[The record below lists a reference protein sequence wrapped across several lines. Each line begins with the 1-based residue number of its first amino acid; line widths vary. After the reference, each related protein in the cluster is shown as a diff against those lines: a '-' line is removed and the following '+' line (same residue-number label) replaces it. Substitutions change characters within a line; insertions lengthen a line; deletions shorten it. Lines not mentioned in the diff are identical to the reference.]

1 MVGKWICYKGDWEI
15 YLAEKVQT
23 RRFQRDFPI
32 APFWRVDSPYHNVR
46 FTHTFTLKADDT
58 LTIESEGRI
67 SVAIAKPD
75 PYTFVYGFDGTLNLQ
90 AGEYELE
97 IWVYNECG
105 LPALKVSGNEV
116 VSDETWQCGF
126 NQFMMKY
133 CGVCDCGEYA
143 PSTYRLPVRE
153 IAPVLSCDCA
163 GGKLYDFGKMVMAYP
178 TFTGCESVDFR
189 CYFGETLAEA
199 TSDADCEQIDFFT
212 PENGEHITPC
222 TQAFQFMRVVTA
234 SPYSLTVYEEYDDT
248 PIVFSFRA
256 NDKEVEKIAEIS
268 RYTFSLCSREFYLDG
283 IKRDRWIWAGDA
295 YLGAKIDYYT
305 AFDCAKIKRTVIA
318 LLGKS
323 PVVTYIN
330 HIMDYTP
337 YTFLTA
343 KDYYEHTG
351 DVAFLRQIYPMLC
364 EHLRFV
370 LSRRNESGFL
380 YKQEND
386 WVHVDWNDSLNTDGE
401 VCFEQILLWAMCK
414 AYIMISAA
422 LGENADECEK
432 IADALQAE
440 INNVFWDTERGVYRH
455 SRINGKTGESVTA
468 YANVFAL
475 LTGFADENKKR
486 KIIRALKCDTS
497 IPPITTPYMQAFLL
511 SCLCEAG
518 EFECVRESLRAYFG
532 NMAST
537 GTSTFWE
544 TYKIGEQKE
553 EATDMYGRPFGRSQC
568 HIWGAGAILIIG
580 KYFFGLKNDVDFG
593 ERFVLEPNL
602 KMIENTSIMLPLKR
616 GKIAVSY
623 NGLTL
628 KVRAEGHDGTLILNG
643 VSHELAAGK
652 TYAFETNTLP
662 VYPASVPQIKAI

>member
-58 LTIESEGRI
+58 LKIESEGRI

-75 PYTFVYGFDGTLNLQ
+75 PYTFVYGFDGTLKLQ

-126 NQFMMKY
+126 NQFMMLP
-133 CGVCDCGEYA
+133 CCVCDCGKYA
-143 PSTYRLPVRE
+143 PSTYHLPVRE
-153 IAPVLSCDCA
+153 IAPVSVCDCE
-163 GGKLYDFGKMVMAYP
+163 GGKLYDFGKMRMAYP
-178 TFTGCESVDFR
+178 QFTHCENVPFC

-199 TSDADCEQIDFFT
+199 MSDADCEQIDFFR
-212 PENGEHITPC
+212 PENGAHTTPR
-222 TQAFQFMRVVTA
+222 TQAFQFMRVVTP
-234 SPYSLTVYEEYDDT
+234 SPYSLSVYEEYDDA

-256 NDKEVEKIAEIS
+256 DDKEVEKIAEIS

-318 LLGKS
+318 LLGKP

-337 YTFLTA
+337 YTFLTV

-351 DVAFLRQIYPMLC
+351 DVAFLRQIYPMLT

-370 LSRRNESGFL
+370 LSRRNQSGFL

-432 IADALQAE
+432 IADTLQTE
-440 INNVFWDTERGVYRH
+440 INNVFWDEKRGAYRH
-455 SRINGKTGESVTA
+455 SRIEGKAGECVTA

-475 LTGFADENKKR
+475 LTGFADENR
-486 KIIRALKCDTS
+486 KSKITCALLHDNS
-497 IPPITTPYMQAFLL
+497 IPLITTPYMQAFLL

-518 EFECVRESLRAYFG
+518 EFECVRESLRDYFG

-553 EATDMYGRPFGRSQC
+553 SATDMYGRPFGRSQC

-580 KYFFGLKNDVDFG
+580 KYFYGLKNDTAFG
-593 ERFVLEPNL
+593 ERFVLQPYL
-602 KMIENTSIMLPLKR
+602 PAIENTSATLPLKH
-616 GKIAVSY
+616 GKITVSY
-623 NGLTL
+623 YGNTFS
-628 KVRAEGHDGTLILNG
+628 VRAEEQSGELRLNG
-643 VSHELAAGK
+643 VSHELTAGK
-652 TYAFETNTLP
+652 TYTFDTKQKAAFS
-662 VYPASVPQIKAI
+662 ASVPQTKAI

>member
-58 LTIESEGRI
+58 LKIESEGRI

-75 PYTFVYGFDGTLNLQ
+75 PYTFVYGFDGTLKLQ

-126 NQFMMKY
+126 NQFMMLP
-133 CGVCDCGEYA
+133 CCVCDCGEYA
-143 PSTYRLPVRE
+143 PSTYHLPVRE
-153 IAPVLSCDCA
+153 IAPVSVCDCE
-163 GGKLYDFGKMVMAYP
+163 GGKLYDFGKMRMAYP
-178 TFTGCESVDFR
+178 KFSGCESVDFR

-199 TSDADCEQIDFFT
+199 MSDADCEQIDFFR
-212 PENGEHITPC
+212 PENGAHTTPR
-222 TQAFQFMRVVTA
+222 TQAFQFMRVVTP
-234 SPYSLTVYEEYDDT
+234 SPYSLSVYEEYDDA

-256 NDKEVEKIAEIS
+256 DDKEVEKIAEIS

-337 YTFLTA
+337 YTFLTV
-343 KDYYEHTG
+343 KDYYEHTS
-351 DVAFLRQIYPMLC
+351 DVAFLRQIYPMLT

-370 LSRRNESGFL
+370 LSRRNQSGFL

-414 AYIMISAA
+414 AYSMISAA

-432 IADALQAE
+432 IADTLQTE
-440 INNVFWDTERGVYRH
+440 INNVFWDEKRGAYRH
-455 SRINGKTGESVTA
+455 SRIEGKAGECVTA

-475 LTGFADENKKR
+475 LTGFADENR
-486 KIIRALKCDTS
+486 KSKITCALLHDNS
-497 IPPITTPYMQAFLL
+497 IPLITTPYMQAFLL

-518 EFECVRESLRAYFG
+518 EFECVRESLRDYFG

-553 EATDMYGRPFGRSQC
+553 SATDMYGRPFGRSQC

-580 KYFFGLKNDVDFG
+580 KYFYGLKNDTAFG
-593 ERFVLEPNL
+593 ERFVLQPYL
-602 KMIENTSIMLPLKR
+602 PAIENTSATLPLKH
-616 GKIAVSY
+616 GKITVSY
-623 NGLTL
+623 YGNTFS
-628 KVRAEGHDGTLILNG
+628 VRAEEQSGELRLNG
-643 VSHELAAGK
+643 VSHELTAGK
-652 TYAFETNTLP
+652 TYTFDTKQKAAFS
-662 VYPASVPQIKAI
+662 ASVPQTKAI

>member
-58 LTIESEGRI
+58 LKIESEGRI

-75 PYTFVYGFDGTLNLQ
+75 PYTFVYGFDGTLSLK

-97 IWVYNECG
+97 IWVYNESG
-105 LPALKVSGNEV
+105 LPALKVSGNEII
-116 VSDETWQCGF
+116 SDETWQCGF
-126 NQFMMKY
+126 NQFMMKD
-133 CGVCDCGEYA
+133 CGVCDCGEFS
-143 PSTYRLPVRE
+143 PSEYRLPVRE
-153 IAPVLSCDCA
+153 IFPISESDCD

-178 TFTGCESVDFR
+178 TFTRCESAGFR
-189 CYFGETLAEA
+189 CYFGETKAEA
-199 TSDADCEQIDFFT
+199 MSDADCEQIDFFM
-212 PENGEHITPC
+212 PENGEHATVN
-222 TQAFQFMRVVTA
+222 TQAFQFMRVITS
-234 SPYSLTVYEEYDDT
+234 SPYSLSVYEEYDDT
-248 PIVFSFRA
+248 PIVFSFHA
-256 NDKEVEKIAEIS
+256 ADELTEKIAEIS

-305 AFDCAKIKRTVIA
+305 AFDCAKIKRTVLA

-337 YTFLTA
+337 YTFLTV

-351 DVAFLRQIYPMLC
+351 DVAFLRQIFPMLC

-380 YKQEND
+380 YKQDND
-386 WVHVDWNDSLNTDGE
+386 WVHVDWNDELNTDGE
-401 VCFEQILLWAMCK
+401 VCFEQILLWAMLK
-414 AYIMISAA
+414 AYGMISVAI
-422 LGENADECEK
+422 GENADECEK
-432 IADALQAE
+432 IAAALKTE
-440 INNVFWDTERGVYRH
+440 IDNVFWDEKRGVYRH
-455 SRINGKTGESVTA
+455 SRINGKTGACVTA

-475 LTGFADENKKR
+475 LTGFADKNKKR
-486 KIIRALKCDTS
+486 KIINALKSDTD

-518 EFECVRESLRAYFG
+518 EFECVRQSLCAYFG
-532 NMAST
+532 NMAQT
-537 GTSTFWE
+537 GTFTFWE

-553 EATDMYGRPFGRSQC
+553 SATDMYGRPFGRSQC

-580 KYFFGLKNDVDFG
+580 KYFYGLRNDTEFG
-593 ERFVLEPNL
+593 ERFVLQPYL
-602 KMIENTSIMLPLKR
+602 PAIENASVTLPLKH
-616 GKIAVSY
+616 GKITVSY
-623 NGLTL
+623 YGNTFS
-628 KVRAEGHDGTLILNG
+628 VRAEGQSGELLLSG
-643 VSHELAAGK
+643 KRYPLVSGK
-652 TYAFETNTLP
+652 TYVYDVNT
-662 VYPASVPQIKAI
+662 QNTKALGEIAI

>member
-75 PYTFVYGFDGTLNLQ
+75 PYTFVYGFDGTLKLQ

-126 NQFMMKY
+126 NQFMMLP
-133 CGVCDCGEYA
+133 CCVCDCGEYA
-143 PSTYRLPVRE
+143 PSTYHLPVRE
-153 IAPVLSCDCA
+153 IAPVSVCDCE
-163 GGKLYDFGKMVMAYP
+163 GGKLYDFGKMRMAYP
-178 TFTGCESVDFR
+178 KFSGCESVDFR

-199 TSDADCEQIDFFT
+199 MSDADCEQIDFFR
-212 PENGEHITPC
+212 PENGAHTTPR
-222 TQAFQFMRVVTA
+222 TQAFQFMRVVTP
-234 SPYSLTVYEEYDDT
+234 SPYSLSVYEEYDDA

-256 NDKEVEKIAEIS
+256 DDKEVEKIAEIS

-351 DVAFLRQIYPMLC
+351 DVAFLRQIYPMLT

-370 LSRRNESGFL
+370 LSRRNQSGFL

-414 AYIMISAA
+414 AYSMISAA

-432 IADALQAE
+432 IADTLQTE
-440 INNVFWDTERGVYRH
+440 INNVFWDEKRGAYRH
-455 SRINGKTGESVTA
+455 SRIEGKAGECVTA

-475 LTGFADENKKR
+475 LTGFADENR
-486 KIIRALKCDTS
+486 KSKITCALLHDNS
-497 IPPITTPYMQAFLL
+497 IPLITTPYMQAFLL

-518 EFECVRESLRAYFG
+518 EFECVRESLRDYFG

-553 EATDMYGRPFGRSQC
+553 SATDMYGRPFGRSQC

-580 KYFFGLKNDVDFG
+580 KYFYGLKNDTAFG
-593 ERFVLEPNL
+593 ERFVLQPYL
-602 KMIENTSIMLPLKR
+602 PAIENTSATLPLKH
-616 GKIAVSY
+616 GKITVSY
-623 NGLTL
+623 YGNTFS
-628 KVRAEGHDGTLILNG
+628 VRAEEQSGELRLNG
-643 VSHELAAGK
+643 VSHELTAGK
-652 TYAFETNTLP
+652 TYTFDTKQKAAFS
-662 VYPASVPQIKAI
+662 ASVPQTKAI

>member
-1 MVGKWICYKGDWEI
+1 MVGKWICYRGDWEL

-58 LTIESEGRI
+58 LKIESEGRI

-90 AGEYELE
+90 AGAYELE
-97 IWVYNECG
+97 IWVYNASG
-105 LPALKVSGNEV
+105 LPALRVCGNEV
-116 VSDETWQCGF
+116 ISDETWQCGF
-126 NQFMMKY
+126 NQFMMRG
-133 CGVCDCGEYA
+133 CGVCDCGA
-143 PSTYRLPVRE
+143 FPPSEYRLPVRE
-153 IAPVLSCDCA
+153 IAPVSVYDCA
-163 GGKLYDFGKMVMAYP
+163 GGKLYDFGKMRMAYP
-178 TFTGCESVDFR
+178 TFTGCEKVPFR
-189 CYFGETLAEA
+189 CYFGETKAEA
-199 TSDADCEQIDFFT
+199 TSDTDCEQIDFFT
-212 PENGEHITPC
+212 AENGEHVTPN
-222 TQAFQFMRVVTA
+222 TQAFQFMRVI
-234 SPYSLTVYEEYDDT
+234 SSSSYSLAVYEEYDDT
-248 PIVFSFRA
+248 PIVFSFHA
-256 NDKEVEKIAEIS
+256 DDKEVEKIAEIS

-295 YLGAKIDYYT
+295 YLGAQIDYYT
-305 AFDCAKIKRTVIA
+305 AFDCAKIKRTLIA

-337 YTFLTA
+337 YTFLMA
-343 KDYYEHTG
+343 QDYYGHTG
-351 DVAFLRQIYPMLC
+351 DVAFLRQIYPMLT
-364 EHLRFV
+364 EHLQFV

-386 WVHVDWNDSLNTDGE
+386 WVHVDWNENLNTDGE

-414 AYIMISAA
+414 AYIMISDAI
-422 LGENADECEK
+422 GENADECEK
-432 IADALQAE
+432 IVDALETE
-440 INNVFWDTERGVYRH
+440 INNVFWDTARGVYRH
-455 SRINGKTGESVTA
+455 SRINGKVAECVTA

-486 KIIRALKCDTS
+486 KIIRALKSDTG

-518 EFECVRESLRAYFG
+518 EFACVRRKLRAYFG
-532 NMAST
+532 NMAQT

-553 EATDMYGRPFGRSQC
+553 SATDMYGRPFGRSQC

-580 KYFFGLKNDVDFG
+580 KYFYGLKNDTAFG
-593 ERFVLEPNL
+593 ERFELQPYL
-602 KMIENTSIMLPLKR
+602 PAIENTSVTLPLKH
-616 GKIAVSY
+616 GKITVSY
-623 NGLTL
+623 YGNTFS
-628 KVRAEGHDGTLILNG
+628 VRAEGQSGELLLSGKHYPL
-643 VSHELAAGK
+643 VSGK
-652 TYAFETNTLP
+652 TYVYDVNT
-662 VYPASVPQIKAI
+662 QNTKALSEIAI